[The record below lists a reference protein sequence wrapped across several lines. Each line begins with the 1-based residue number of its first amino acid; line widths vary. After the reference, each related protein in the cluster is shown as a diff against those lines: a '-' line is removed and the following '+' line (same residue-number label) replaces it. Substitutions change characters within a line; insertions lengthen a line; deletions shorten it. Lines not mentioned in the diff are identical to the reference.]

1 MHVIAGLMLLFQF
14 LANLFM
20 RFIALFFEQTGRR
33 LLVIAAVLAVLAGL
47 VVAFYAA
54 IKGLIENINLIAP
67 AELSQAASLVVPDNF
82 VTIASIQITARL
94 LRFAYEWNVKVLQ
107 WRL

>member
-33 LLVIAAVLAVLAGL
+33 LLVISAVLAVLAGL

-82 VTIASIQITARL
+82 IAIASIQITARL